1 MEVLV
6 LPLDVVYSAALQLLA
21 AQATALMPRRL
32 CQMRVS
38 LRGRDQ
44 RHDVALWTRNDQE
57 S

>member
-6 LPLDVVYSAALQLLA
+6 LPLDVAYSAALQLLA